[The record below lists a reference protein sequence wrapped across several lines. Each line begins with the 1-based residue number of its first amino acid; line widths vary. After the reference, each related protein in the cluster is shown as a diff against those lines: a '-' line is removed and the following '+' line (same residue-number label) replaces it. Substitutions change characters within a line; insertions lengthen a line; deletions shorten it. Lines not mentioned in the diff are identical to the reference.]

1 MNIIS
6 YFNPFPS
13 SIFSK
18 LHEMALQHELTSSKL
33 QDSMRKMAGDFNSTL
48 TNLQKVQTENHTLER
63 QLSSRQVELDG
74 VREEVREKVRLLEEE
89 QAVARR
95 RNKDLAELEQSMSI
109 MRDVSGCGCYYGN
122 HSLPYK
128 ELDGLGMTNSGIR
141 NSTLLSQVCPV
152 HSYNE
157 CTQLSSPQTH
167 QGLRDRLAILQQQLD
182 NSLSLTDDNGPTTS
196 HSLSQLGDIYTVS
209 SHSSC

>member
-1 MNIIS
+1 MQFSQTHSWGQVENLSAQLVERARQLEVSEGEKKQFQTRVKKLERYVMNIIS
-6 YFNPFPS
+6 YCNLFPS

-48 TNLQKVQTENHTLER
+48 TNLPKVQTENHTLER

-95 RNKDLAELEQSMSI
+95 RDKDLAELE
-109 MRDVSGCGCYYGN
+109 
-122 HSLPYK
+122 
-128 ELDGLGMTNSGIR
+128 
-141 NSTLLSQVCPV
+141 
-152 HSYNE
+152 
-157 CTQLSSPQTH
+157 
-167 QGLRDRLAILQQQLD
+167 
-182 NSLSLTDDNGPTTS
+182 
-196 HSLSQLGDIYTVS
+196 
-209 SHSSC
+209 

>member
-1 MNIIS
+1 MQFSQTHSRGQVENLSAQLVERARQLEVSEGEKKQLQTRVKKLERYVMNIIS
-6 YFNPFPS
+6 YFNSFPS
-13 SIFSK
+13 STFSK

-89 QAVARR
+89 QAVARQR
-95 RNKDLAELEQSMSI
+95 DKDLAELEQSMSI

-122 HSLPYK
+122 YSLPY
-128 ELDGLGMTNSGIR
+128 
-141 NSTLLSQVCPV
+141 
-152 HSYNE
+152 
-157 CTQLSSPQTH
+157 
-167 QGLRDRLAILQQQLD
+167 
-182 NSLSLTDDNGPTTS
+182 
-196 HSLSQLGDIYTVS
+196 
-209 SHSSC
+209 